1 MDKLVKIISSIKMS
15 NIFLSY
21 LVCKVLTCTTHE
33 FIKKKKKNEKKWEE
47 KIGSDNF
54 ADLGR

>member
-1 MDKLVKIISSIKMS
+1 MS

-33 FIKKKKKNEKKWEE
+33 FIKKIKKKKKREE
-47 KIGSDNF
+47 KRGCDNF